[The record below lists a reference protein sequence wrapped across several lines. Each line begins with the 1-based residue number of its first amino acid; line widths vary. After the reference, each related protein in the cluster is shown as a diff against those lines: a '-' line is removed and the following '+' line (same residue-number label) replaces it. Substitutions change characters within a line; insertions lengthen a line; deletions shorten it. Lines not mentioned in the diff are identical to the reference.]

1 MFVHVSLSDS
11 SIRFGN
17 LLPRALSGK
26 AGLRKLNQEDWG
38 FLVWDPAAIQKHCA
52 IHQRGQRSLL
62 QELESFNQFA
72 RGQIDGGRVLT
83 IDELFDQ
90 WRNQHNESDR
100 RSSDLLAIQ
109 GAIDDFEKGDR
120 GRPAGELS
128 RELRERHGLS

>member
-1 MFVHVSLSDS
+1 MSL
-11 SIRFGN
+11 
-17 LLPRALSGK
+17 
-26 AGLRKLNQEDWG
+26 Q
-38 FLVWDPAAIQKHCA
+38 
-52 IHQRGQRSLL
+52 

-72 RGQIDGGRVLT
+72 RGQIDGGGVLT